1 MKKLI
6 LLALLAAPAALLA
19 QPSLTLDLRQTIR
32 LANDSSLEAFR
43 AQNMYLSGYW
53 EYRTYR
59 ANRLPSLTLLRLR

>member
-53 EYRTYR
+53 EYRT
-59 ANRLPSLTLLRLR
+59 